1 MRVHEF
7 EGAVFED
14 EVEYDMHYMG
24 QWTVCG

>member
-14 EVEYDMHYMG
+14 EVEHDMHYMG

>member
-24 QWTVCG
+24 QWTVFG